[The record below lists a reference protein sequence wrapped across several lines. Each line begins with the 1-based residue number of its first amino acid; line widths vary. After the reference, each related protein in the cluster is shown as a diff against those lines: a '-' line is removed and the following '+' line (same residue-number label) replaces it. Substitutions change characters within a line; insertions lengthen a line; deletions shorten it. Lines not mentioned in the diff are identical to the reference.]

1 MDKAIEELTAYK
13 RTGRSA
19 APSRLRQRVPFTPLS
34 FLASMLALV
43 YAFPWLRVPD
53 LLGVAVPLQR
63 IIPWLGLV
71 SLFFDICARRKLHAN
86 RLTTVYLTCCG
97 LLLCTAGLSTFVNLS
112 TSDIFNPL
120 LNVVELSK
128 YLAVFTAGYLV
139 YYTLRRGH
147 LTIERLTRLLVL
159 SGAAS
164 ILLSYVFLALYWT
177 GFRTDNEILAPTFGR
192 ALGVWPTGGF
202 LPRLAGTG
210 AEPQQLSVLFL
221 TPLLVMLNRQHIRR
235 YWLLALLGV
244 LALVLSQSKF
254 SLVSL
259 AAVALYLDLIY
270 RKHRLVLVSFML
282 VAVPLGALSL
292 THLPTFSSTLEQGLE
307 AKAFTERFDNLNLLN
322 NIIQTHPLL
331 GIGIGQYGTYRG
343 ELVFGDPSLS
353 PSYKANSDL
362 LSIFAEMGVAGFVI
376 ALSLLL
382 LLLGRF
388 SLRALSLRGAEREL
402 FYPYWIG
409 AVTIFFNMFI
419 GYEFLHTFFWINV
432 GALLYFEHSYQQR
445 LRT

>member
-1 MDKAIEELTAYK
+1 MAETVKEPAAYR
-13 RTGRSA
+13 RTRRSA
-19 APSRLRQRVPFTPLS
+19 APGGLRRRVSFTPLP
-34 FLASMLALV
+34 FLASMLALF

-63 IIPWLGLV
+63 VIPWLGLIL
-71 SLFFDICARRKLHAN
+71 LFVDVCARRRLPAN
-86 RLTTVYLTCCG
+86 RLTRVYLTCCG
-97 LLLCTAGLSTFVNLS
+97 LLLCAAGLSAFVSFS
-112 TSDIFNPL
+112 TSNIFNPL
-120 LNVVELSK
+120 LSVVEFSK

-139 YYTLRRGH
+139 YYALRRGH

-164 ILLSYVFLALYWT
+164 ILLSYVFLALYWV
-177 GFRTDNEILAPTFGR
+177 GFRTNNEILAPTFGR
-192 ALGVWPTGGF
+192 ALGVWPVGGF

-221 TPLLVMLNRQHIRR
+221 TPLLIMLNRQYIRR

-270 RKHRLVLVSFML
+270 KKHRLALISFML
-282 VAVPLGALSL
+282 IAVPLGALSL
-292 THLPTFSSTLEQGLE
+292 TRLPTFSSTLEQGLE
-307 AKAFTERFDNLNLLN
+307 ARAFTERFDNLELLGT
-322 NIIQTHPLL
+322 IIKAHPLL

-362 LSIFAEMGVAGFVI
+362 LSIFAEIGVVGFAI
-376 ALSLLL
+376 TLSLLL
-382 LLLGRF
+382 LLLARF
-388 SLRALSLRGAEREL
+388 SLRAVSLRGAEREL

-409 AVTIFFNMFI
+409 AVTIFLNMFI
-419 GYEFLHTFFWINV
+419 GYEFLHTFFWMNI